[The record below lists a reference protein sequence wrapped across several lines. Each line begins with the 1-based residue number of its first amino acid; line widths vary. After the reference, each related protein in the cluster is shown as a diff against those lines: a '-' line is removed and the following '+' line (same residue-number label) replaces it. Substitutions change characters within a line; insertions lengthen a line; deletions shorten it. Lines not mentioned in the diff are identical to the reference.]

1 MKGLS
6 INNIKKVFEDTV
18 AINDVSFDIKEGE
31 FFTFLGPSGC
41 GKTTLLR
48 IIAGFEKPEVGSIFI
63 GDTEITKI
71 QSEKREVG
79 LVFQN
84 YALFPH
90 MNVYENIAY
99 GLKIKKLSKKD
110 IQNKVLDTLKL
121 VRLEGYEKRK
131 ITELSGGEQQR
142 VALARALVIEPKVL
156 LLDEPLCNL
165 DAKLRDEMRN
175 EIKELQRKLRITTI
189 FVTHDQ
195 NEALTMSQRI
205 AIFNKGKC
213 MQIGTPKEVYSNPK
227 NRFIA
232 NFIGVSNIFSIEKY
246 IEELEC
252 STVYIS
258 KNIKLITNKEVKGK
272 FLLIRPEHI
281 NISKAKQGLQNELK
295 GVIQNIQ
302 FNGNI
307 NEYVVKVNNVSL
319 KISKMNSFNT
329 EEFNINEE
337 VFIEVPKDAI
347 KILQE

>member
-6 INNIKKVFEDTV
+6 INNIKKVFENTV

-71 QSEKREVG
+71 QAEKREVG

-99 GLKIKKLSKKD
+99 GLKIKKVSKKD

-307 NEYVVKVNNVSL
+307 NEYVVKVDNVSL

-337 VFIEVPKDAI
+337 VFIEVPTDAI

>member
-307 NEYVVKVNNVSL
+307 NEYVVKVDNVSL